1 MLNDEEF
8 NELLRKAQSTDP
20 TVREEAKE
28 RILENNL
35 NLVRSIVHRFTNR
48 GYEWDDLF
56 QIGSIGLLKAIDRF
70 DLNFSVKFSTYAVP
84 MIIGEI
90 RRFIRD
96 DNPVK
101 VSRPLKEL
109 AYRVHKTQEKLQGAL
124 GREPTITEIAKE
136 LSLAPQEIV
145 SALEAV
151 QPQVSLYEQAFQGTD
166 GGDTI
171 HLLDQIVLPDSQDSA
186 YFDKLALKEVLARL
200 PVKERTVIYLRF
212 FADKTQAEI
221 AVIIGLSQVQVSR
234 IEKHA
239 LKLIKEL
246 LQTSY

>member
-1 MLNDEEF
+1 MLKDEEF
-8 NELLRKAQSTDP
+8 KELLCKAQSTDP
-20 TVREEAKE
+20 AVREEAKE

-56 QIGSIGLLKAIDRF
+56 QIGSIGLLKAIERF

-109 AYRVHKTQEKLQGAL
+109 AYRVHKTQEKLQGSL

-151 QPQVSLYEQAFQGTD
+151 QPQVSLYEQAFPGSD
-166 GGDTI
+166 GGDAI
-171 HLLDQIVLPDSQDSA
+171 HLLDQIMLPEGQDSA

-239 LKLIKEL
+239 LKIIREL
-246 LQTSY
+246 LQTS

>member
-1 MLNDEEF
+1 MLKEEEF
-8 NELLRKAQSTDP
+8 KELLLKAQSTDP
-20 TVREEAKE
+20 ELREAATES
-28 RILENNL
+28 ILEHNV
-35 NLVRSIVHRFTNR
+35 NLVRSIVYRFSNR

-56 QIGSIGLLKAIDRF
+56 QIGCMGLLKAIERF
-70 DLNFSVKFSTYAVP
+70 DVNFNVKFSTYAVP

-109 AYRVHKTQEKLQGAL
+109 AYRVYKTQEKLQGAL
-124 GREPTITEIAKE
+124 GREPTISEIARE

-145 SALEAV
+145 SALEV
-151 QPQVSLYEQAFQGTD
+151 LQPQVSIYEQAFQGSD
-166 GGDTI
+166 GSDTI
-171 HLLDQIVLPDSQDSA
+171 HLLDQLIHSDGQDTA
-186 YFDKLALKEVLARL
+186 YFEKLALKEVLARL

-221 AVIIGLSQVQVSR
+221 AAAIGLSQVQVSR
-234 IEKHA
+234 IEKQA
-239 LKLIKEL
+239 LKTIREL
-246 LQTSY
+246 LQTSS

>member
-8 NELLRKAQSTDP
+8 KELLKKAQSSDP
-20 TVREEAKE
+20 DIRQAAKE

-35 NLVRSIVHRFTNR
+35 NLVRSIVHRFSNR

-56 QIGSIGLLKAIDRF
+56 QIGSIGLLKAIERF
-70 DLNFSVKFSTYAVP
+70 DLSFSVKFSTYAVP

-109 AYRVHKTQEKLQGAL
+109 AYRIHKTQEILQGTL
-124 GREPTITEIAKE
+124 GREPTISEISKE
-136 LSLAPQEIV
+136 LSMAPQEIV

-151 QPQVSLYEQAFQGTD
+151 QPQVSLYEQAYQGSD

-171 HLLDQIVLPDSQDSA
+171 HLLDQIMLPDGQDNT

-221 AVIIGLSQVQVSR
+221 AQAIGLSQVQVSR
-234 IEKHA
+234 IEKQA
-239 LKLIKEL
+239 LKLIREL
-246 LQTSY
+246 LQTS

>member
-1 MLNDEEF
+1 MLNEKEF
-8 NELLRKAQSTDP
+8 TILITQAQSSDVAIKESAT
-20 TVREEAKE
+20 E
-28 RILENNL
+28 RILEANL

-56 QIGSIGLLKAIDRF
+56 QIGCIGLLKAIDRF
-70 DLNFSVKFSTYAVP
+70 DLTFSVKFSTYAVP

-109 AYRVHKTQEKLQGAL
+109 AFRVHKTQEKLQGTL

-136 LSLAPQEIV
+136 LSLAPEEIV
-145 SALEAV
+145 AALEAV
-151 QPQVSLYEQAFQGTD
+151 QPQVSLYEQTFQSSD
-166 GGDTI
+166 GGDAL
-171 HLLDQIVLPDSQDSA
+171 HLLDQLMLSDAQDNA
-186 YFDKLALKEVLARL
+186 YFESLALKEVLTRL
-200 PVKERTVIYLRF
+200 PLKERTVIYLRF

-221 AVIIGLSQVQVSR
+221 ASAIGLSQVQVSR
-234 IEKHA
+234 IEKNA
-239 LKLIKEL
+239 LKQVREL
-246 LQTSY
+246 LQTS

>member
-1 MLNDEEF
+1 MLKEEEF
-8 NELLRKAQSTDP
+8 KELLIKAQSAEP
-20 TVREEAKE
+20 ELREAATES
-28 RILENNL
+28 ILEHNV
-35 NLVRSIVHRFTNR
+35 NLVRSIVYRFSNR

-56 QIGSIGLLKAIDRF
+56 QIGCMGLLKAIERF
-70 DLNFSVKFSTYAVP
+70 DINFNVKFSTYAVP

-109 AYRVHKTQEKLQGAL
+109 AYRVYKTQEKLQGSL
-124 GREPTITEIAKE
+124 GREPTIGEIAKD
-136 LSLAPQEIV
+136 LALAPQEIV
-145 SALEAV
+145 SALEV
-151 QPQVSLYEQAFQGTD
+151 LQPQVSIYEQAFQGSD

-171 HLLDQIVLPDSQDSA
+171 HLLDQLIHSDGQDTA
-186 YFDKLALKEVLARL
+186 YFEKLALKEVLARL

-221 AVIIGLSQVQVSR
+221 AAIIGLSQVQVSR
-234 IEKHA
+234 IEKQA
-239 LKLIKEL
+239 LKIIREL
-246 LQTSY
+246 LQTSS